1 MGLFSAQSVSALRR
15 PRRGSLSRRWGRVR
29 CCAGSLLSGHLAAR
43 VAGAPAMSKE
53 GWDEKDIVSSTWSKE
68 ALVYTGEPGVRCSAA
83 EDLRLFQ
90 RRARP
95 RAPPR
100 AGTGR
105 WWVRGA
111 RRARIARAAP
121 QGASAPARRHVFF
134 SRLFAAAAVPL
145 VRACVRGGAWS
156 GCISPPDNA
165 PVAGRAASPA
175 SGGGGCVQSAR
186 PRNGTPLCAVRPRP
200 QQRGRCVGDGA
211 RPSREQ
217 RTGVASPGARRERS
231 RRGGPPSGRGKR
243 ERVHKATRRGPVRV
257 LGVPCRAVARRGT
270 LASMAARRQRDGRWR
285 WVSGGGGGCPT
296 EPFRLE
302 PDQASR
308 LACGRAWIF

>member
-83 EDLRLFQ
+83 EDLRLLQ

-121 QGASAPARRHVFF
+121 QGASAPARRHVFLLGCLLP
-134 SRLFAAAAVPL
+134 RLCRSCAP
-145 VRACVRGGAWS
+145 ACVVERGRVASRPLIMPPWRVELPHPPLAVEGACRAPALVTGPPPARCALDRSDAGAALGTARDPLANS
-156 GCISPPDNA
+156 GRASPRRA
-165 PVAGRAASPA
+165 RGESEAVAGGRRVE
-175 SGGGGCVQSAR
+175 GGKGNACTR
-186 PRNGTPLCAVRPRP
+186 PRDAGL
-200 QQRGRCVGDGA
+200 
-211 RPSREQ
+211 SE
-217 RTGVASPGARRERS
+217 
-231 RRGGPPSGRGKR
+231 
-243 ERVHKATRRGPVRV
+243 
-257 LGVPCRAVARRGT
+257 
-270 LASMAARRQRDGRWR
+270 
-285 WVSGGGGGCPT
+285 
-296 EPFRLE
+296 F
-302 PDQASR
+302 
-308 LACGRAWIF
+308 